1 MKKGEYFKTMTTL
14 LIIGMLL
21 AFNFQLARSSDPD
34 PFSDEFNA
42 PTLYSGWTVIDPDGG
57 SAFDLTI
64 NPGWLRITTTSP
76 PGRDLIGTFLVN
88 APRIVQSISGDFTVE
103 TKISSTMDEN
113 DEGAGILVW
122 KDSANYLRLDRM
134 SRTIGG
140 PVEQQIFFCGTI
152 GGGFPIV
159 GETKIVLSSAINPT
173 YLKVI
178 RSGNIFSG
186 YYSTDGILWNHVADV
201 TYAVSDPIQ
210 TGLDII
216 TVYHDGVFSADFDY
230 FRISGTNPTTPP
242 QIPVGGEWVPI
253 DKSQLLAPWI
263 SLVSLMTVITVS
275 FVYVRRKRQQN

>member
-1 MKKGEYFKTMTTL
+1 MERLCKLSKARQNVKNNRRPSRTADIL
-14 LIIGMLL
+14 LWNHRRR
-21 AFNFQLARSSDPD
+21 FPHCWRN
-34 PFSDEFNA
+34 
-42 PTLYSGWTVIDPDGG
+42 
-57 SAFDLTI
+57 
-64 NPGWLRITTTSP
+64 
-76 PGRDLIGTFLVN
+76 
-88 APRIVQSISGDFTVE
+88 
-103 TKISSTMDEN
+103 
-113 DEGAGILVW
+113 
-122 KDSANYLRLDRM
+122 KDSPL
-134 SRTIGG
+134 
-140 PVEQQIFFCGTI
+140 
-152 GGGFPIV
+152 
-159 GETKIVLSSAINPT
+159 SAINPT